1 MEVVLGFFIA
11 VAIGVTGV
19 GGGVITAPA
28 LMLLLGMKP
37 VEAVTTSLLFA
48 SIIKFMISPAYLWR
62 RLVDF
67 RLLMKLY
74 AGGIP
79 GVVLGTYFLQKLSAH
94 EKNGAMYGILGGT
107 VAIMSCIHLYRLTR
121 GLEAVRGHSEGA
133 KWLPFI
139 AFPIGMEVG
148 FSSAGAGALGTL
160 ALMSLTTL
168 TTAQVVATDVFF
180 GLGLSVVGGGLHI
193 FGAHQ
198 AIPPVLWKLLAG
210 GVVGGWAGTYVA
222 SSVPTKPLRA
232 ALCLWLIVIGVQL
245 CWKAL

>member
-1 MEVVLGFFIA
+1 MEVLLGFAIA
-11 VAIGVTGV
+11 GAIGVTGV

-37 VEAVTTSLLFA
+37 LEAVTTSLLFA
-48 SIIKFMISPAYLWR
+48 SIIKFLISPAYLWR
-62 RLVDF
+62 KLVDF
-67 RLLMKLY
+67 RLLAKLL

-79 GVVLGTYFLQKLSAH
+79 GVILGTFFLQRLSAT
-94 EKNGAMYGILGGT
+94 EKNGTMYGILGGT

-121 GLEAVRGHSEGA
+121 GLEAVRGHEKGSR
-133 KWLPFI
+133 WLPFI

-160 ALMSLTTL
+160 ALMSLTNL

-180 GLGLSVVGGGLHI
+180 GLGLSVVGGGLHS
-193 FGAHQ
+193 GAGQ

-232 ALCLWLIVIGVQL
+232 ALCVWLIVIGVQL

>member
-1 MEVVLGFFIA
+1 MEVVLGFAIA

-67 RLLMKLY
+67 RLLAKLL
-74 AGGIP
+74 AGGLP
-79 GVVLGTYFLQKLSAH
+79 GVIAGTFLLQKLSAH
-94 EKNGAMYGILGGT
+94 EKNGTMYGILGAT

-193 FGAHQ
+193 AAGQ

-210 GVVGGWAGTYVA
+210 GVVGGWCGAYVA